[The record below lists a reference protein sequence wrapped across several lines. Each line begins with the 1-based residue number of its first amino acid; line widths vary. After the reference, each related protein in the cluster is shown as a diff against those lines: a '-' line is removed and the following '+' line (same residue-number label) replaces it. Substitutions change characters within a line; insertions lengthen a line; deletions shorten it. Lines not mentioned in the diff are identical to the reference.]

1 MSFVSDRLAT
11 VLHHVALRFV
21 SSGRL
26 VHVYIME
33 AVVSFFVVVGGSG
46 GVWCPVQFGL
56 VHLQSNLFQ
65 LYTGTLA
72 FSSAITALLA
82 RYA

>member
-46 GVWCPVQFGL
+46 GVW
-56 VHLQSNLFQ
+56 
-65 LYTGTLA
+65 
-72 FSSAITALLA
+72 
-82 RYA
+82 

>member
-1 MSFVSDRLAT
+1 MSDRLAT
-11 VLHHVALRFV
+11 VLHHVALRLV

-65 LYTGTLA
+65 PLA
-72 FSSAITALLA
+72 SSSAITALLA